1 MNAVT
6 PPGALV
12 TVRFA
17 NGDDLMPAI
26 ETVRQTDGIVCWSA
40 VDGHVDL
47 ILHCAAPPTLLPEPI
62 AAFGNLGELHA
73 FELPHGT
80 SGSVCTPNACQ
91 SYVFLEIDD
100 QARTAIEATVRTLP
114 GIAFASAVAG
124 SPAMVAVV
132 SAENFDKVDAIVE
145 RIRAIDGVL
154 RVKSDR
160 IINLHQM

>member
-12 TVRFA
+12 TVRFP

-26 ETVRQTDGIVCWSA
+26 ETVRQTEGIVCWSA

-47 ILHCAAPPTLLPEPI
+47 ILHCAAPPTRLPDAI
-62 AAFGNLGELHA
+62 TAFGEIGELHA
-73 FELPHGT
+73 FELPYGT
-80 SGSVCTPNACQ
+80 SGSVCTPGACQ
-91 SYVFLEIDD
+91 AYVFLEIDE
-100 QARTAIEATVRTLP
+100 QARTAIHASLHTLP
-114 GIAFASAVAG
+114 GVAFSSGVAG
-124 SPAMVAVV
+124 SPAMVTVI